1 MKLTAKLAK
10 KRYDH
15 NKDSETHLLVELEAP
30 KVEWDKSRA
39 PICIVPVLDVS
50 GSMMGTKLD
59 YLKKACR
66 KLVDH
71 LSPGDLAGV
80 VAYDSNVYEVA
91 PIREITQEHKDNLKK
106 KILELRANS
115 CTNLSGGM
123 AQALKWINESNLS
136 KEVVL
141 RVVVFTDGLANVGV
155 TQRALIDFTK
165 ELKGKATVSAFG
177 FGNDCDQE
185 LLADI
190 ANTGDGN
197 YAFIDSPD
205 AALTAFARE
214 LGGLMSTY
222 GQELKITIKP
232 DKNNEV
238 LEILNDE
245 DVTEDGSVTCVQIR
259 DILGE
264 EKKWVVAKVKLN
276 EVEKALPRNVN
287 AFKIGVS
294 FKNKD
299 GDIETLDDTA
309 VKVRFCKPG
318 EESDE
323 EDKDVVFQRDC
334 LLAGKAQDQAE
345 TYARNGNYAQARV
358 VLDRCRVDISDD
370 RIKGLVGNMSAN
382 YANANIYG
390 ATRGLSNEVRHSLKK
405 KRMSYTSSGGSTMC
419 NTAGAQSYTAMDD
432 MVKNFTNNK
441 ADSDDDSS
449 TADPNAHTVEPSKT
463 TDENADVVEQTTT
476 AAKKRSSGTDW

>member
-10 KRYDH
+10 KKYDH
-15 NKDSETHLLVELEAP
+15 NKDSETHLLIELEAP
-30 KVEWDKSRA
+30 KVEWDKDRA

-50 GSMMGTKLD
+50 GSMMGNKLD
-59 YLKKACR
+59 YLQKACR

-71 LSPGDLAGV
+71 LSPGDLAGI
-80 VAYDSNVYEVA
+80 VAYDTRVYEVA
-91 PIREITQEHKDNLKK
+91 PIREVTQEHKDHLKK
-106 KILELRANS
+106 EVLKLRAGS

-165 ELKGKATVSAFG
+165 ELKDKATVSAFG

-190 ANTGDGN
+190 ANTGGGN

-222 GQELKITIKP
+222 GQELEISIKP

-245 DVTEDGSVTCVQIR
+245 DVTEKEGVTCVQIR

-264 EKKWVVAKVKLN
+264 EKKWIVAKVKLN
-276 EVEKALPRNVN
+276 EVEKPLPRNVS

-299 GDIETLDDTA
+299 GEVETLDDMA
-309 VKVRFCKPG
+309 AKVRFCKPG
-318 EESDE
+318 EEPDE
-323 EDKDVVFQRDC
+323 EDKDVVLQRDR

-345 TYARNGNYAQARV
+345 IYARAGDFVQAQG
-358 VLDRCRVDISDD
+358 VLDRCVNNLTNASV
-370 RIKGLVGNMSAN
+370 KGLVGTMSTN
-382 YANANIYG
+382 YANSQVYG
-390 ATRGLSNEVRHSLKK
+390 SSRGLANAVRHSFKG
-405 KRMSYTSSGGSTMC
+405 KRLSYTSKDAESVCS
-419 NTAGAQSYTAMDD
+419 TAGAQNYTAMDD
-432 MVKNFTNNK
+432 MVGKFTG
-441 ADSDDDSS
+441 SDNSVEPSGTTDDS
-449 TADPNAHTVEPSKT
+449 ANTVEPSGT
-463 TDENADVVEQTTT
+463 TDDSGDVVEQTTAT
-476 AAKKRSSGTDW
+476 TKKRSGTDW